1 MTHPDEAR
9 APSDWVVR
17 VASHI
22 HKGGDVLD
30 LACGSGRHTKFL
42 LEAGHPVIALDRNL
56 DRLGDLRRHAGV
68 EAVETDLE
76 AGPAW
81 PFSGRR
87 FAGIVVTNYLHRP
100 LFQNL
105 ADALEDNGVLIY
117 ETFAQGNER
126 FGRPK
131 NPDYLLQDGEL
142 LRAFADP
149 LYILA
154 YEQVER
160 SAPNPAV
167 LQRVAAIKN
176 PSHWH

>member
-1 MTHPDEAR
+1 M
-9 APSDWVVR
+9 
-17 VASHI
+17 
-22 HKGGDVLD
+22 
-30 LACGSGRHTKFL
+30 
-42 LEAGHPVIALDRNL
+42 
-56 DRLGDLRRHAGV
+56 
-68 EAVETDLE
+68 
-76 AGPAW
+76 
-81 PFSGRR
+81 
-87 FAGIVVTNYLHRP
+87 TNYLHRP

-160 SAPNPAV
+160 GAPNPAV
-167 LQRVAAIKN
+167 LQRVVAIKN